1 MKKIKLGNT
10 GVQVPAMIIGCMRM
24 NTLGHME
31 AEHFIKS
38 AIDMGLNYF
47 DHADIYGNGQCEEIF
62 ARAVHMSSSVRE
74 KLILQ
79 SKCGIRNGMYDFSKE
94 YIMESVEGILRRL
107 RTDYLDVLAL
117 HRPDALVDPVE
128 VAEAV
133 DILQRK
139 GMIRYFG
146 VSNHN
151 SMQIQL
157 IQKYLGTDICINQMQ
172 FGLAHCGMVKSGLN
186 VNTEDENACDRDG
199 DVMNFCR
206 LNNITLQAW
215 SPLQYGMFQGTFLGN
230 DKFKELNKK
239 IDELSEKYHVSGSA
253 VVAAWIWRH
262 PADLQVVSG
271 TMKIQHLKEMAM
283 GMDIPLTKKEWYELY
298 IAGGC
303 QLL

>member
-10 GVQVPAMIIGCMRM
+10 GMQVPAMVVGCMRM
-24 NTLGHME
+24 QSLEGVE
-31 AEHFIKS
+31 AEYFIRS
-38 AIDMGLNYF
+38 AIEMELNYF

-62 ARAVHMSSSVRE
+62 AKAVRMTPSMRE
-74 KLILQ
+74 QLILQ
-79 SKCGIRNGMYDFSKE
+79 SKCGIRDGMYDFSKE
-94 YIMESVEGILRRL
+94 YIIRSVEGILRRL
-107 RTDYLDVLAL
+107 RTEYLDVLAL
-117 HRPDALVDPVE
+117 HRPDALIDPVE

-133 DILQRK
+133 DILQKK

-151 SMQIQL
+151 AMQIQL

-172 FGLAHCGMVKSGLN
+172 FGLAHCSMVKSGLN
-186 VNTEDENACDRDG
+186 ANTENEYACDRDG
-199 DVMNFCR
+199 DVLNFCR

-230 DKFKELNKK
+230 EKFGVLNKK
-239 IDELSEKYHVSGSA
+239 IDQLAEKYEVSGAA
-253 VVAAWIWRH
+253 VAAAWIWRH

-271 TMKIQHLKEMAM
+271 TMKIQHLREMAL
-283 GMDIPLTKKEWYELY
+283 GMDIPLTRKEWYELY
-298 IAGGC
+298 TAGGS